1 MTATPSSDPKII
13 VALDYAEAE
22 NALNLVAQLDPN
34 LCRLKVG
41 KELFAATGP
50 QLVETLV
57 SKGFGV
63 FLDLKFHDIPTTVAK
78 ACEVASK
85 LGVWMLN
92 VHASGG
98 VAMMQAAREGV
109 TKSSHKPLL
118 IAITVLTSM
127 DQAALN
133 QVGIKGSIEEQVL
146 RLARLTEEAGLDGVV
161 CSAQEAAV
169 IRSTLGSALGKEFY
183 LVTPGIRP
191 ANVNADD
198 QSRVVTPADAL
209 RSGASYLVI
218 GRPITQAS
226 NPFMALEAIC
236 KEIAVHS

>member
-1 MTATPSSDPKII
+1 MADPRII
-13 VALDYAEAE
+13 VALDYAGAKS
-22 NALNLVAQLDPN
+22 ALNLVAQLDPD

-41 KELFAATGP
+41 KELFTAAGP
-50 QLVETLV
+50 QLVETLK

-78 ACEVASK
+78 ACEAASR

-98 VAMMQAAREGV
+98 TTMMQAAREGV
-109 TKSSHKPLL
+109 VKSGHSPLL
-118 IAITVLTSM
+118 IAVTVLTSM
-127 DQAALN
+127 DQATLN
-133 QVGIKGSIEEQVL
+133 QVGVNSGIQDQVL
-146 RLARLTEEAGLDGVV
+146 RLAQLTQQAGLDGVV
-161 CSAQEAAV
+161 CSAQEAAAL
-169 IRSTLGSALGKEFY
+169 RAALGKEFC

-191 ANVNADD
+191 ADVNADD
-198 QSRVVTPADAL
+198 QSRVVTPVDAL
-209 RSGASYLVI
+209 RNGASFLVI

-226 NPFMALEAIC
+226 NPLQALENIC

>member
-1 MTATPSSDPKII
+1 MTDAALSDPKII
-13 VALDYAEAE
+13 VALDYAEAKS
-22 NALNLVAQLDPN
+22 ALNLVAQLNPN

-41 KELFAATGP
+41 KELFTAAGP
-50 QLVETLV
+50 QLVETLAG
-57 SKGFGV
+57 KGFGV

-98 VAMMQAAREGV
+98 VAMMQAAREGII
-109 TKSSHKPLL
+109 KSSHKPLL
-118 IAITVLTSM
+118 IGVTVLTSM

-133 QVGIKGSIEEQVL
+133 QIGINGSIEEQVL
-146 RLARLTEEAGLDGVV
+146 RLARLTEDAGLDGVV
-161 CSAQEAAV
+161 CSAQEAAAL
-169 IRSTLGSALGKEFY
+169 RSALGKEFY

-198 QSRVVTPADAL
+198 QSRVVTPTDAL
-209 RSGASYLVI
+209 RNGASYLVI
-218 GRPITQAS
+218 GRPVTQAP
-226 NPFMALEAIC
+226 NPLLALEAIHQ
-236 KEIAVHS
+236 ELRFSSR